1 MSQYD
6 SISNT
11 STLLS
16 DALYSKMSCFYS

>member
-11 STLLS
+11 STLFS
-16 DALYSKMSCFYS
+16 DAVYSKMSCFYS